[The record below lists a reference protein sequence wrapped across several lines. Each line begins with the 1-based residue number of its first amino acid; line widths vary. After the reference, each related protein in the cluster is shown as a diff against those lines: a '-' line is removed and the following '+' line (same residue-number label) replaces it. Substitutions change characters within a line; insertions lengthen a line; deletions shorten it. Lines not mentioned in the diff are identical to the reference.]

1 MDLMDFYLLG
11 KRQKLSN
18 PCPHR
23 AYNLV
28 VDNQY
33 TSNHNPSQKNT
44 VTKRKVQSCVGISG
58 DKGAIWLED

>member
-11 KRQKLSN
+11 KRQKLFN

-33 TSNHNPSQKNT
+33 TSNHNPSQKNK
-44 VTKRKVQSCVGISG
+44 VTKRKVQSSVGIKETKVPSG
-58 DKGAIWLED
+58 